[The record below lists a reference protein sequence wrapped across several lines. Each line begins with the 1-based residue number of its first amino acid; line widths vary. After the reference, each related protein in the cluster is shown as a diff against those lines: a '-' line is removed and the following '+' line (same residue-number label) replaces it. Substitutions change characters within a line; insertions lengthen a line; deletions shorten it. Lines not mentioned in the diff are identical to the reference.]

1 MDMLMEGSACT
12 SAGIAAFKTRAE
24 RDVDFS
30 TGFKALTQ
38 LCYANIAHDNE
49 EIAGNA
55 VMQWKK
61 TKNCAKRFIGVE

>member
-30 TGFKALTQ
+30 TGLKL
-38 LCYANIAHDNE
+38 
-49 EIAGNA
+49 
-55 VMQWKK
+55 
-61 TKNCAKRFIGVE
+61 